1 MNFKN
6 IDWNHVTRYSQL
18 IAIVL
23 FVGVFVLGFFL
34 GKTYEYHAFINA
46 QKSLTADT
54 YPAGNAATADV
65 TYTCSGDK
73 TVRAIYHEK
82 GVQLLLSDGRNLALP
97 QAISA
102 SGARYANE
110 DESVVFWN
118 KGDTAFITEGK
129 KTTFAD
135 CAAKPILQ

>member
-46 QKSLTADT
+46 QRSLSESTN
-54 YPAGNAATADV
+54 PIGNAPIADV
-65 TYTCSGDK
+65 TYTCRSDK

-82 GVQLLLSDGRNLALP
+82 GVQLLLSDGRNLTLP
-97 QAISA
+97 HAISA
-102 SGARYANE
+102 SGARYANA

-129 KTTFAD
+129 DTTFAD